1 MILPILLIT
10 AVTAVP
16 AAYAFY
22 WRRNQARRRNAD
34 WDSILARFRS
44 NSEFGFAEI
53 TERYLYSPDI
63 QATPQDIWQ
72 RIHGAAGLWAMFVN
86 AGVLMELVDYA
97 SRHGGEAIP
106 EMLIEELRSDALQLR
121 MAVLVAL
128 LRYGVSRSGVSASV
142 NAHRAACAYGSM
154 LAHMTSLFQEHSA
167 LFFPRFL
174 EAM

>member
-1 MILPILLIT
+1 MILTIVSI

-16 AAYAFY
+16 AAYAVY
-22 WRRNQARRRNAD
+22 WRRAQVKRRNAD
-34 WDSILARFRS
+34 WGSIVARFRS

-53 TERYLYSPDI
+53 SDRYLYSPDI
-63 QATPQDIWQ
+63 QATPENIWPS
-72 RIHGAAGLWAMFVN
+72 IHGVDGLWAMFIN
-86 AGVLMELVDYA
+86 AGVLMELADYA
-97 SRHGGEAIP
+97 STHGGDDIP

-121 MAVLVAL
+121 LAVLVAMV
-128 LRYGVSRSGVSASV
+128 RYGFSRSGVSASV

-154 LAHMTSLFQEHSA
+154 LAHMTTLFQEHLT